1 MGFHKNKVVYHGTGR
16 KSLENILKEG
26 FIRQSQGVY
35 GNGVYTVL
43 SPHKAIRFASS
54 NEEKA
59 IIAINP
65 RAYENK
71 AFIPKKEEKNRLKDW
86 IVINENVHE
95 RHILGALIV
104 DSKNRVVYELT
115 RERENKL
122 LGRYNNELELKKII
136 GRWRSKIERGVYN
149 PISYRKIKYKEVV

>member
-1 MGFHKNKVVYHGTGR
+1 MSNSSNVIKKCVDSIVNKMEDILYNNREFGIWLNSDPPGSS
-16 KSLENILKEG
+16 KS
-26 FIRQSQGVY
+26 
-35 GNGVYTVL
+35 
-43 SPHKAIRFASS
+43 KAIRFASS

-115 RERENKL
+115 REREQ
-122 LGRYNNELELKKII
+122 II
-136 GRWRSKIERGVYN
+136 RQVQ
-149 PISYRKIKYKEVV
+149 

>member
-35 GNGVYTVL
+35 GNGVYAVL

-54 NEEKA
+54 DEEKA

-65 RAYENK
+65 ELMRIK
-71 AFIPKKEEKNRLKDW
+71 RSFLK
-86 IVINENVHE
+86 
-95 RHILGALIV
+95 
-104 DSKNRVVYELT
+104 
-115 RERENKL
+115 
-122 LGRYNNELELKKII
+122 
-136 GRWRSKIERGVYN
+136 
-149 PISYRKIKYKEVV
+149 RKRRID